1 MRILP
6 RLTTMTLATLL
17 LAGSAIA
24 DDKKDLG
31 ANSGFLGEAAYSKMQ
46 EVKSAT
52 GLPAKR
58 WIAPGV
64 SVSQYEAVV
73 LDKTVFYPAPKPNEQ
88 LSLITLNRISDY
100 LDEALRRE
108 LDGVIRLASE
118 PGPKTLR
125 MRPAITAAAA
135 LNEGLK
141 AYQLIPVAF
150 VLTRGQTTKRAALA
164 VEYEF
169 IDTESGN
176 VVAVGMR
183 LGEGAELKSM
193 KDTLTL
199 EQMKPAIDAWAK
211 DARAFFV
218 ANKAGK

>member
-6 RLTTMTLATLL
+6 RLTTITLATLL
-17 LAGSAIA
+17 LTGSALA
-24 DDKKDLG
+24 DDKKMG

-46 EVKSAT
+46 EVKSPS
-52 GLPAKR
+52 GVPVKR

-64 SVSQYEAVV
+64 SVGQYEAIV
-73 LDKTVFYPAPKPNEQ
+73 LDKSVFYPAPQPTDQ
-88 LSLITLNRISDY
+88 LSMITLNRISDY

-108 LDGVIRLASE
+108 LGGVIRLASE

-125 MRPAITAAAA
+125 LRPAITAAAA

-150 VLTRGQTTKRAALA
+150 VLTRGQTTKKAALA

-176 VVAVGMR
+176 VVAAGMR

-211 DARAFFV
+211 DARTFF
-218 ANKAGK
+218 ATKAGK

>member
-1 MRILP
+1 
-6 RLTTMTLATLL
+6 MTLATLL
-17 LAGSAIA
+17 LAGPATA
-24 DDKKDLG
+24 GDKKEMG
-31 ANSGFLGEAAYSKMQ
+31 ANSGFLGEASYSKMQ
-46 EVKSAT
+46 EVKSAS

-58 WIAPGV
+58 WIAPDV
-64 SVSQYEAVV
+64 SVAQYEAIV
-73 LDKTVFYPAPKPNEQ
+73 LDKTVFFPAPQPTDQ
-88 LSLITLNRISDY
+88 LSMITLNRISEY
-100 LDEALRRE
+100 LDQALRRE
-108 LDGVIRLASE
+108 LGGVIRLASE

-125 MRPAITAAAA
+125 LRPAITAAAA
-135 LNEGLK
+135 MNEGLK

-150 VLTRGQTTKRAALA
+150 ILTRGQTTKKAALA

-211 DARAFFV
+211 DARAFF
-218 ANKAGK
+218 AAAKAGK